1 MPMPLWWIAGKKNKS
16 SLETEKNYPYIDYA
30 ARKAAIADA
39 YKTAEGMHE
48 LQNEEIISDVP
59 PVTP

>member
-1 MPMPLWWIAGKKNKS
+1 MHKN
-16 SLETEKNYPYIDYA
+16 SLGTEKNYPYIDYE
-30 ARKAAIADA
+30 ARKAAITDA
-39 YKTAEGMHE
+39 YKTVEGMQE